1 MEDKSK
7 TILNDFLS
15 KRTTL
20 QQFGESMNS
29 LLNILLHNSKISIH
43 SIHFRVKEES
53 SLKEKIEKKNKYE
66 SISDI
71 TDIIGLRVITY
82 YSSDTD
88 KVEEIIKSE
97 FSVDVKNTIDKRKTH
112 EPDRFGYMSLHYVV
126 SLNKKRL
133 SLPEY
138 ENFKGMKF
146 EIQIRTILQ
155 HTWAEI
161 EHDLGYKSKT
171 SVPTHIRRKFS
182 MLSGTLE
189 LIDGAFIDIKESLSD
204 YVEKVR
210 HQLENADNPDI
221 ATNNEQ
227 EITVGESDINDI
239 LVKKFVLESKVMDS
253 LYSGYLSQKSEDD
266 LENLATLYPDRAKS
280 DQEVSFSTI
289 VEVLRILD
297 VKNISELIKLAQNI
311 STDTNILK
319 TIYTY
324 LPSHVSNKI
333 LSRYFFFLFCLYC
346 YAYKSGKMKDFEGFG
361 GFKIIKQI
369 ADKYKSI
376 TEKKAPKKTS

>member
-324 LPSHVSNKI
+324 LPPHVSNKI